1 MNSVVVKL
9 SAAVALALAVT
20 IGLVGK
26 RCPNLFLRIPNIG
39 FIPWALTGN
48 PIPPYFDPSI
58 YAKEY
63 FHEWAKDGDCIFA
76 SGPKSG
82 TVWVHN
88 IIHLLKNDGNDD
100 FEYLLSEHNGITEFL
115 LYPEHSVEMRINE
128 TQAKR
133 EKAKSRPVPA
143 MTHFS
148 HMSPSRNIYGMN
160 VQIHPN
166 IKYLVTLRNLK
177 EVARSLYSFVNNFSP
192 EFRKM
197 WGGFPPPFSS
207 PEDAVDLCIDK
218 KELTFDHA
226 RGWWNVRSEPNVLL
240 VHFADLKTHPR
251 ATIERIASFLDIS
264 VSDELMNVTLHK
276 SAFDYMK
283 NRVTTEHPEV
293 YGCRNGRPGEPSFV
307 SIVDHINKGDSDGA
321 DEFFTPE
328 MEQKFRIAIEKYL
341 GEYPDLI
348 QWLETGGSYT

>member
-9 SAAVALALAVT
+9 SAAVALVLAIT

-26 RCPNLFLRIPNIG
+26 RCPHLFLRIPNIG
-39 FIPWALTGN
+39 YIPWALTGN
-48 PIPPYFDPSI
+48 PIPPHFDASI

-148 HMSPSRNIYGMN
+148 HVPVS
-160 VQIHPN
+160 
-166 IKYLVTLRNLK
+166 KYLRYECTDTSQHQVSCYFTKSQGGGTIILFIRQQLF
-177 EVARSLYSFVNNFSP
+177 ARISKNVGRISASLFIAT
-192 EFRKM
+192 
-197 WGGFPPPFSS
+197 G
-207 PEDAVDLCIDK
+207 
-218 KELTFDHA
+218 
-226 RGWWNVRSEPNVLL
+226 RSGP
-240 VHFADLKTHPR
+240 
-251 ATIERIASFLDIS
+251 
-264 VSDELMNVTLHK
+264 LH
-276 SAFDYMK
+276 
-283 NRVTTEHPEV
+283 
-293 YGCRNGRPGEPSFV
+293 
-307 SIVDHINKGDSDGA
+307 
-321 DEFFTPE
+321 
-328 MEQKFRIAIEKYL
+328 
-341 GEYPDLI
+341 
-348 QWLETGGSYT
+348 